1 MTELYLTVSV
11 DEDLDNIGEI
21 DVTVTLDDAYSA
33 KLASLVDEF
42 RKEGN
47 KLTEEEFQ
55 ERLPDVY
62 AFISE
67 QVDELMPGEIDMDE
81 GQDIDDFSWYIVYPD
96 DICELFD

>member
-21 DVTVTLDDAYSA
+21 DVTVTLDDASSA

-67 QVDELMPGEIDMDE
+67 QVDELMPGEIDMD
-81 GQDIDDFSWYIVYPD
+81 
-96 DICELFD
+96 

>member
-21 DVTVTLDDAYSA
+21 DVTVTLDDASSA

-47 KLTEEEFQ
+47 ELTEEEFQ
-55 ERLPDVY
+55 KRLPEVH
-62 AFISE
+62 ALIMA

-81 GQDIDDFSWYIVYPD
+81 WQDIDDFSWYIVYPD

>member
-21 DVTVTLDDAYSA
+21 DVTVTLDDASSA

-81 GQDIDDFSWYIVYPD
+81 GQDIDDFSWYIVYLD